1 MSNKNNAATVGRVYV
16 ARRVS
21 DGAIKV
27 GFTSFSWE
35 QRRRTHA
42 AHGEEYDLLFERDGM
57 TLTDEH
63 RIHRRLSCHR
73 MRARRSQREVYE
85 ADRGLFSLLERLLEH
100 EH

>member
-1 MSNKNNAATVGRVYV
+1 
-16 ARRVS
+16 
-21 DGAIKV
+21 
-27 GFTSFSWE
+27 
-35 QRRRTHA
+35 
-42 AHGEEYDLLFERDGM
+42 LFERDGM